1 MADTVDQLD
10 EMLLTLTSDIVAAH
24 VGNNSVAVADMP
36 ELIKSVYAS
45 LTGLGEEKPFVEEDL
60 VPAVSIRS
68 SVKPDYIVC
77 LEDGKKLKMLTRHI
91 RSQYDLT
98 PDQYRARWKLP
109 ADYPM
114 TAPGYS
120 ERRREL
126 AKSFGLGRKRAAKAE
141 APIPALPAAPKK
153 RAPRK
158 SAKSPS

>member
-1 MADTVDQLD
+1 MADTIDQPD

-45 LTGLGEEKPFVEEDL
+45 LTGLGAEQPPAEEEL

-77 LEDGKKLKMLTRHI
+77 LEDGKKLKMLTRHL
-91 RSQYDLT
+91 RSQYNLT

-114 TAPGYS
+114 TAP
-120 ERRREL
+120 
-126 AKSFGLGRKRAAKAE
+126 AIANAAVNWPRARSGSQARQGGSCCSSG
-141 APIPALPAAPKK
+141 PAAPKK

-158 SAKSPS
+158 SAKSPT

>member
-1 MADTVDQLD
+1 MADTIDQPD

-24 VGNNSVAVADMP
+24 VGNNSVAVVDMP

-45 LTGLGEEKPFVEEDL
+45 LTGLGAEQPPVEEEL

-77 LEDGKKLKMLTRHI
+77 LEDGKKLKMLTRHL
-91 RSQYDLT
+91 RSQYNLT

-126 AKSFGLGRKRAAKAE
+126 AKSIGLGRKRAKAE
-141 APIPALPAAPKK
+141 VAVPAAPAAPKK

-158 SAKSPS
+158 SAKSPT

>member
-1 MADTVDQLD
+1 MNEDILEVTGF
-10 EMLLTLTSDIVAAH
+10 LLNLTSDIVAAH

-45 LTGLGEEKPFVEEDL
+45 LTGLGAEKPPVEEER
-60 VPAVSIRS
+60 VPAVAIRS

-98 PDQYRARWKLP
+98 PEQYRARWKLP

-120 ERRREL
+120 QRRREL
-126 AKSFGLGRKRAAKAE
+126 AKSIGLGRKRAAKAE
-141 APIPALPAAPKK
+141 ATAPAVPKK
-153 RAPRK
+153 QAPRK
-158 SAKSPS
+158 STNSPS

>member
-1 MADTVDQLD
+1 MADTIDQPD

-45 LTGLGEEKPFVEEDL
+45 LTGLGAEQPPAEEEL

-77 LEDGKKLKMLTRHI
+77 LEDGKKLKMLTRHLPEPVQSHA
-91 RSQYDLT
+91 RSVSGALETAGRLSD
-98 PDQYRARWKLP
+98 DRA
-109 ADYPM
+109 
-114 TAPGYS
+114 GHS

-126 AKSFGLGRKRAAKAE
+126 AKSIGLGRKRAKAE
-141 APIPALPAAPKK
+141 VAVPAAPAAA
-153 RAPRK
+153 RAPRR
-158 SAKSPS
+158 SAKSPT